1 MDSDEDHD
9 VTTAAEQKQL
19 RSELATALAA
29 FDRAED
35 WADLIHD
42 LQRVNRVLS
51 KHARATSLP
60 HKELLAKRLSQCLNA
75 SLPSGVH
82 LKALETYALVLSRLP
97 PPSLVSSLPL
107 FAVGLFPLLS
117 YASTALKPTI
127 LSLFESHLVPLPPH
141 ALAPFLDATVVALLP
156 AIDDDGEP
164 GGEVHAR
171 ASRLLADLSAPAP
184 AAVDTA
190 LWRALLAAPPVRLA
204 AARQLRG
211 RLLAAGPDETL
222 SAQRREGGSDG
233 GASFAG
239 GSASDGSG
247 NGAIDALIPLALA
260 AGVADEQ
267 ALVVRA
273 VLDVVATP
281 ALALDGPFF

>member
-1 MDSDEDHD
+1 M
-9 VTTAAEQKQL
+9 
-19 RSELATALAA
+19 
-29 FDRAED
+29 
-35 WADLIHD
+35 
-42 LQRVNRVLS
+42 
-51 KHARATSLP
+51 
-60 HKELLAKRLSQCLNA
+60 
-75 SLPSGVH
+75 
-82 LKALETYALVLSRLP
+82 ETYALVLSRLP
-97 PPSLVSSLPL
+97 PASLVSSLPL
-107 FAVGLFPLLS
+107 FATGLFPLLS

-190 LWRALLAAPPVRLA
+190 LWRALLTAPPVRLA

-211 RLLAAGPDETL
+211 RLLAAGPAEML
-222 SAQRREGGSDG
+222 SARG
-233 GASFAG
+233 GAGGGGGGGRCPAG
-239 GSASDGSG
+239 DVGDGDG
-247 NGAIDALIPLALA
+247 DGVVDALIPLALA

-273 VLDVVATP
+273 VLDIVATP
-281 ALALDGPFF
+281 ALALEGPFFDRPPGGAGDPRVHVVGGVLAALLRRDASLSKRVYAWLGVGRGGGDARP